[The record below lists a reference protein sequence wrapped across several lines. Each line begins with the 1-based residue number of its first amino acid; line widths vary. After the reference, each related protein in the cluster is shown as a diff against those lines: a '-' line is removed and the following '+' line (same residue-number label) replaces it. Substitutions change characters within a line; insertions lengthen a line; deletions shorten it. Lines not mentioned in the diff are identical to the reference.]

1 MFINRIESKKV
12 ACQEFPNFWIV
23 YSFIIEREGRIRD
36 FVKDFDCE
44 FVDYRERRTSSSF
57 DASFPE
63 GLGIFSNKVTRHIF
77 AEMLIMYVF
86 IMYV

>member
-1 MFINRIESKKV
+1 M

-23 YSFIIEREGRIRD
+23 YSFVIEREGSLRY

-77 AEMLIMYVF
+77 AEMLIMCVF
-86 IMYV
+86 IMCV